1 MVGGDARTQEPVRD
15 RFWDRPTVFCFSS
28 LHNKQKIINKS
39 LNHVL
44 IDGTPANQP
53 ASRSYLRPGFVYR
66 AAFQVP
72 LCVRRRYLSFAK
84 LKPVDQS
91 EAGAKQ
97 RQQQQWSND
106 VKTLREFPD
115 PLPLRVHVRST
126 SQGVKHFH
134 TRWWRRPREVLVLKT
149 NILIVALIKL
159 RPTSK

>member
-1 MVGGDARTQEPVRD
+1 MHVRKNRFATGFGTGPRFFASLLRT
-15 RFWDRPTVFCFSS
+15 T
-28 LHNKQKIINKS
+28 NKKIINKS

-44 IDGTPANQP
+44 IDGTQASQP
-53 ASRSYLRPGFVYR
+53 VLSKARFCLSRGVPGAIVC
-66 AAFQVP
+66 AG
-72 LCVRRRYLSFAK
+72 RRYLSFAK

-115 PLPLRVHVRST
+115 PPPLRVHVCWRRST

-134 TRWWRRPREVLVLKT
+134 TLWRPREVLVLKT
-149 NILIVALIKL
+149 HPHCCAD
-159 RPTSK
+159 